1 MTTLRALALLS
12 ISALVMAGC
21 GSNSSGNEDGGCN
34 SGDTVA
40 CTCSGGATGVETCTN
55 GAFGACACVGADGG
69 ADAGMDAGTDGGSDA
84 GADAGLDGGHDAGP
98 DGGNN
103 DGGMD
108 AGGPVASFS
117 SSAID
122 LGFGGCGLNTS
133 PGSTSLVISNTGTAA
148 LTYSAMLA
156 SAQAFS
162 ISSASSGTIAVGHQ
176 ASIAITAAP
185 VPASATAGQSISTT
199 LTLATDD
206 PNHAMTSLA
215 VSLTAQG
222 GVLTLNPANT
232 TFGSS
237 NPVDVVAAPIPITLT
252 NTGNE
257 PVSVAFGASSNADF
271 GVTYTGT
278 PASTAIAA
286 NGGVLPG
293 LQATFTPTT
302 SGNENATIPLTV
314 TGAVCAGSATTVILS
329 GTGTNGIF
337 GASTS
342 DVYFGDAAG
351 LVPCGSASPAA
362 AQTFTISNTGNSVYH
377 FTTALGGGANS
388 NYAVTASSAQV
399 IANSPV
405 TITVT
410 PTKTIPAVSAT
421 TQDLYSDT
429 LTIATDIAN
438 DSTHTIA
445 LHQTAKGAI
454 LSISPGAYAFGNVPS
469 NSTSVNAFT
478 VTNSGNATANVSLA
492 SSDTAKFPVTSG
504 AGPTAVLAGASTS
517 ASVTFTPGS
526 TPGTYPANLTLSTG
540 ANDVVCAPNPGAV
553 AMTGTGLSA
562 TVGVSTSALTF
573 GAQGLTP
580 CGTQATAQTVMLT
593 NTGTLGYTF
602 SALLSRGGS
611 SPYTLSNNCNNGSV
625 GANSSCAITVTP
637 QAIPAVSAVTP
648 NLYGDL
654 LTITSNVSGDSP
666 HFVALSQTAQGAIIT
681 GEASTLDYGGVASG
695 DYSDY
700 RYVFTNSG
708 NARYDLKTTIAA
720 GSAFSTNLSQ
730 QLDPNNERN
739 FIVSFRPTAMGG
751 FSDKLLLAANSN
763 STYNVLCAPL
773 PYADTSAGT
782 NYVNL
787 VGTGTALKTTQT
799 RTSLDFG
806 VQNCGA
812 ASSPLQ
818 SAVFNAGALA
828 YTYTAKLGKTGANA
842 IYTIDS
848 TSGTIAPNGEVK
860 INVTSLPVPQTVPA
874 ASVAYHSMN
883 DVLTITTNL
892 ASDSPHHVFLQKTP
906 GGAVIMASPATV
918 TMPATAVGASTTV
931 NGGFVLSNSGTV
943 NATGLTFTLSD
954 STDFSAKLQS
964 TSVSAFGRTDTGNIT
979 FTPATSGVKPSTFT
993 LTGAG
998 TTPLCQPLPGAI
1010 NITGTGQ

>member
-1 MTTLRALALLS
+1 MTTLRAFALLS

-21 GSNSSGNEDGGCN
+21 GSSSSGSEDGGCT
-34 SGDTVA
+34 SADTVA
-40 CTCSGGATGVETCTN
+40 CTCTGGATGVETCTN

-69 ADAGMDAGTDGGSDA
+69 ADAGMDAGPDGGNND
-84 GADAGLDGGHDAGP
+84 GGMDAGLDGGHDAGP

-302 SGNENATIPLTV
+302 SGNENATIPIIV
-314 TGAVCAGSATTVILS
+314 TGAVCANSATTIIAS

-342 DVYFGDAAG
+342 DVYFGDARG

-362 AQTFTISNTGNSVYH
+362 AQTFTITNTGNSVYH
-377 FTTALGGGANS
+377 FTTSLGAGANS
-388 NYAVTASSAQV
+388 NYAVSASSSQV

-405 TITVT
+405 TITIT
-410 PTKTIPAVSAT
+410 PKNTIPTTSST

-438 DSTHTIA
+438 DSTHIIA

-469 NSTSVNAFT
+469 NSTSVNTFT
-478 VTNSGNATANVSLA
+478 VTNTGNATANVSLA
-492 SSDTAKFPVTSG
+492 SSNTAMFPVSTG
-504 AGPTAVLAGASTS
+504 AGPSAVLADASNS
-517 ASVTFTPGS
+517 ANVTFTPGA
-526 TPGTYPANLTLSTG
+526 TPGNYTGNLTLSTG
-540 ANDVVCAPNPGAV
+540 ASDVLCAPNPGAV

-562 TVGVSTSALTF
+562 AVGVSTGSLSF
-573 GAQGLTP
+573 GNSSGSGLTH
-580 CGTQATAQTVMLT
+580 CGSTAAVQTFALT
-593 NTGTLGYTF
+593 NTGTQGYTF
-602 SALLSRGGS
+602 TAALSRGAS
-611 SPYTLSNNCNNGSV
+611 SPYTLTNNCSGSV
-625 GANSSCAITVTP
+625 AANATCVVTVTP
-637 QAIPAVSAVTP
+637 QPIPAVSAVWP

-654 LTITSNVSGDSP
+654 LTVTTDASGDSP
-666 HFVALSQTAQGAIIT
+666 HYVALSQTAQGAIIS
-681 GEASTLDYGGVASG
+681 GEASNLDFGGIQAGLSSEFR
-695 DYSDY
+695 YS
-700 RYVFTNSG
+700 FTNSG
-708 NARYDLKTTIAA
+708 NLGASLGLALATGT
-720 GSAFSTNLSQ
+720 AFTRLDSNLGIGA
-730 QLDPNNERN
+730 NN
-739 FIVSFRPTAMGG
+739 TAQTYIRFQPGTSLGG
-751 FSDKLLLAANSN
+751 FSDKLLLTTA
-763 STYNVLCAPL
+763 TPLCSPL
-773 PYADTSAGT
+773 PFADTSAGT
-782 NYVNL
+782 NYISL
-787 VGTGTALKTTQT
+787 VGTSTALKTDQT
-799 RTSLDFG
+799 HTSVDFG
-806 VQNCGA
+806 VMNCGA
-812 ASSPLQ
+812 TATPVQ
-818 SAVFNAGALA
+818 SVVFDAGAVP

-842 IYTIDS
+842 IFSIDQTGGTVAAS
-848 TSGTIAPNGEVK
+848 TPLK
-860 INVTSLPVPQTVPA
+860 INVTALVIPQTVPA
-874 ASVAYHSMN
+874 VNVTQHGMD

-892 ASDSPHHVFLQKTP
+892 TGDSPHHIFLQKTP
-906 GGAVIMASPATV
+906 GGGVLSAYPSTIA
-918 TMPATAVGASTTV
+918 MPATKVSSSTTV
-931 NGGFVLSNSGTV
+931 NGGFVLVNTGTLAV
-943 NATGLTFTLSD
+943 TGTAALVSD
-954 STDFSAKLQS
+954 TTNFSARLQS
-964 TSVSAFGRTDTGNIT
+964 QTVAPYGRTDTGNVT
-979 FTPATSGVKPSTFT
+979 FMPAGTGTKPSTLTFT
-993 LTGAG
+993 TSQL
-998 TTPLCQPLPGAI
+998 LCQPLPAPL